1 MTLDHF
7 GVARLARD
15 LRGLLAGSRI
25 DGFTASNA
33 GIIFF
38 CYRRGKR
45 YALQILVDSGS
56 PLAAAYDRS
65 EPLKENGPLGWA
77 SGVVALLRGATI
89 DAVDAVPDD
98 RVLYIDV
105 SSRSAF
111 GVPSL
116 SRIVAE
122 LQPRKAN
129 ALVLRET
136 SPQVWLIVATCAQA
150 SATSHRRRGGRRSI
164 ARGLSSRLRKR
175 LMIPSVSP
183 DYWRNL
189 IRHVHRRL
197 RVRSSTVLLARA
209 NHVAP
214 AR

>member
-136 SPQVWLIVATCAQA
+136 SPQVWLIVAAAKQFA
-150 SATSHRRRGGRRSI
+150 ATPGVRNVRTGERYEPPPPRRSTINRARSIVDRRRGGGS
-164 ARGLSSRLRKR
+164 
-175 LMIPSVSP
+175 
-183 DYWRNL
+183 
-189 IRHVHRRL
+189 
-197 RVRSSTVLLARA
+197 
-209 NHVAP
+209 
-214 AR
+214 